1 LLLLLLFA
9 TMGLAC
15 GGCSSE
21 RAQLDR
27 EAGNPNESRNPLD
40 RRRRRQTACAD
51 WPWCLVFG
59 AFLCGLLVIAGFA
72 FSMGDLQRIF
82 SPFDCYGNTCGSDRN
97 IRVPG
102 VPLSGR
108 DTRAEPYLFHFS
120 DLFATNTLSV
130 CVSQCPNRPIDS
142 LEELKQVFLRDKIN
156 YCSYDFPLLSAN
168 ATHQNKF
175 TGPCP
180 DTPISR
186 MEPVYGRCITAGIR
200 SNILPNDTVNRWK
213 LNNIYGYLNL
223 TPIFSLLL
231 SDLYSVWSLLIYI
244 FVLSGLLSGS
254 LVAGVRIFPRLAG
267 HAMLVSC
274 ACLCSSATA
283 LLWWVFADQKSQLDA
298 KEAVNFPL
306 LDLETQNE
314 DAFLVLSIVSTVL
327 LLVLLFCLCVVCSRA
342 RYVGPLFVQAAKCV
356 GSVPQ
361 LCALPIVT
369 CLQPVRSLAVDSGL
383 HFYVRSASQRAEND
397 SSSITMNNSL
407 IREPIEP
414 CLAMDRP
421 SWVSW
426 LWIYH
431 VAGLLWVGE
440 FALACQQY
448 VLGRV
453 ACGWYYRDERHSAK
467 WPVAGAL
474 ADLVWRRLGTVAI
487 GSLVIAVTRLPRWA
501 LSWFHKRLRNQ
512 KACGGSDACC
522 VRCRRLNKSALAA
535 AALTGEPFWSAA
547 GAASDL
553 LGNKHASLR
562 LAALNSAGDFVLL
575 TAKLAVSAACTIVC
589 TVLLM
594 LKWSDKS
601 IRFFPLPIVLVATFA
616 FLVAH
621 CFLSVFEFVIDAI
634 FICFSYD
641 LGTNDGSPGR
651 EQFMTDDLKNLVFDT
666 CDAMTSNLPPGSIG
680 NSSSRRQAA
689 AATMR
694 LTSSGVQQ
702 ENGAKTAAV
711 DDEAAAH
718 LRLSELE
725 DLDQMEDVP
734 DIALQPQGRPDSSLP
749 MRRMQAP
756 TASQEADDDLRSLR
770 TPASTPIRST
780 GGPADQGS
788 GDNAQPKTV

>member
-1 LLLLLLFA
+1 KTLSSKESGCFDLETSPTISGRCPLRLMLNVLSLSNCLLEAEPQMVLDQQLADDVLLSNKALKGSYLLFA

-15 GGCSSE
+15 GGE

-27 EAGNPNESRNPLD
+27 EAGNPNENPLD
-40 RRRRRQTACAD
+40 RRAPASNS
-51 WPWCLVFG
+51 
-59 AFLCGLLVIAGFA
+59 LCRLALHGRFATKYLARSIAMA
-72 FSMGDLQRIF
+72 
-82 SPFDCYGNTCGSDRN
+82 NTCGSDRN

-108 DTRAEPYLFHFS
+108 DTRAEPYLFSFQR
-120 DLFATNTLSV
+120 LV
-130 CVSQCPNRPIDS
+130 CHQHTVRVRQPVNRPIDS
-142 LEELKQVFLRDKIN
+142 LEELKQVFLYAIR
-156 YCSYDFPLLSAN
+156 STTA
-168 ATHQNKF
+168 ATIFLCYRQMPRIRTSSPAPVPTRQLVVWSLF
-175 TGPCP
+175 MAAA
-180 DTPISR
+180 SR
-186 MEPVYGRCITAGIR
+186 QEIR
-200 SNILPNDTVNRWK
+200 SNILPNDTVN
-213 LNNIYGYLNL
+213 
-223 TPIFSLLL
+223 
-231 SDLYSVWSLLIYI
+231 
-244 FVLSGLLSGS
+244 SGLLSGS
-254 LVAGVRIFPRLAG
+254 LVAGFRIFPRLAG

-356 GSVPQ
+356 GAAAVRP
-361 LCALPIVT
+361 AIVT
-369 CLQPVRSLAVDSGL
+369 CLLLGSLFALWLWTLAYISTSALPRSEP
-383 HFYVRSASQRAEND
+383 RMIP
-397 SSSITMNNSL
+397 SITMNNSL

-431 VAGLLWVGE
+431 VAGLLWIGE

-448 VLGRV
+448 VLAGSPAALVLSGRT
-453 ACGWYYRDERHSAK
+453 AQRQMAGGRGWPIWCGVG
-467 WPVAGAL
+467 WPL
-474 ADLVWRRLGTVAI
+474 AA
-487 GSLVIAVTRLPRWA
+487 LVIAVTRLPRWA

-512 KACGGSDACC
+512 KACGGSDACCC

-562 LAALNSAGDFVLL
+562 LAALNSAGDF
-575 TAKLAVSAACTIVC
+575 
-589 TVLLM
+589 

-702 ENGAKTAAV
+702 ENGAKTAAMMKQPLTS
-711 DDEAAAH
+711 DSASWRISTDGGRAGHCSAAAG
-718 LRLSELE
+718 
-725 DLDQMEDVP
+725 P
-734 DIALQPQGRPDSSLP
+734 ADSSLP

-770 TPASTPIRST
+770 TPASTPMRST

-788 GDNAQPKTV
+788 GTMPSLRLFDLLA

>member
-1 LLLLLLFA
+1 RPSV
-9 TMGLAC
+9 GLA
-15 GGCSSE
+15 
-21 RAQLDR
+21 
-27 EAGNPNESRNPLD
+27 
-40 RRRRRQTACAD
+40 
-51 WPWCLVFG
+51 
-59 AFLCGLLVIAGFA
+59 
-72 FSMGDLQRIF
+72 
-82 SPFDCYGNTCGSDRN
+82 
-97 IRVPG
+97 
-102 VPLSGR
+102 SGR
-108 DTRAEPYLFHFS
+108 GFES
-120 DLFATNTLSV
+120 
-130 CVSQCPNRPIDS
+130 
-142 LEELKQVFLRDKIN
+142 FL
-156 YCSYDFPLLSAN
+156 A
-168 ATHQNKF
+168 
-175 TGPCP
+175 
-180 DTPISR
+180 
-186 MEPVYGRCITAGIR
+186 
-200 SNILPNDTVNRWK
+200 W
-213 LNNIYGYLNL
+213 
-223 TPIFSLLL
+223 
-231 SDLYSVWSLLIYI
+231 
-244 FVLSGLLSGS
+244 
-254 LVAGVRIFPRLAG
+254 PR

-342 RYVGPLFVQAAKCV
+342 RYVGPLFVQAA
-356 GSVPQ
+356 
-361 LCALPIVT
+361 T
-369 CLQPVRSLAVDSGL
+369 
-383 HFYVRSASQRAEND
+383 
-397 SSSITMNNSL
+397 
-407 IREPIEP
+407 

-431 VAGLLWVGE
+431 VPVCLDWRVCSGLSAVCSVAVVSAGRLRL
-440 FALACQQY
+440 
-448 VLGRV
+448 VLS
-453 ACGWYYRDERHSAK
+453 DERHSAK

-575 TAKLAVSAACTIVC
+575 TAKLA
-589 TVLLM
+589 

-651 EQFMTDDLKNLVFDT
+651 EQFMTDDLK
-666 CDAMTSNLPPGSIG
+666 
-680 NSSSRRQAA
+680 
-689 AATMR
+689 
-694 LTSSGVQQ
+694 Q

-734 DIALQPQGRPDSSLP
+734 DIALQPQGRRTRLCRCAGC
-749 MRRMQAP
+749 RRRRP
-756 TASQEADDDLRSLR
+756 VRRLTTTLRSLR
-770 TPASTPIRST
+770 TPASTPMRST

-788 GDNAQPKTV
+788 GDNAQPKT